1 VISSN
6 AEGDCEAISV
16 NDGTKNNYRV
26 IKMNTRIN
34 PVVPGSKPE
43 LAEIEKKILEERGR
57 ISPLYQTLLN
67 APEIAQGWESLL
79 TAIRNR
85 NSLSPAIREMIIL
98 RVAILNRAN
107 YEFDAHEP
115 HALKAGV
122 SPEKIAAIREA
133 IIPNIFTEQE
143 ALVLNLTDVM
153 TKEIQ
158 VSDALFDKVKPFFND
173 TQRLELVATISAY
186 NMVSRLLNAL
196 HVGH

>member
-1 VISSN
+1 MSNRIS
-6 AEGDCEAISV
+6 
-16 NDGTKNNYRV
+16 
-26 IKMNTRIN
+26 

-43 LAEIEKKILEERGR
+43 LAEIEKKIIEERGR

-67 APEIAQGWESLL
+67 APEIAQGWEALL

-98 RVAILNRAN
+98 RVAILNRAD

-122 SPEKIAAIREA
+122 RPEKISAIRKIEL
-133 IIPNIFTEQE
+133 PPIFTEQE
-143 ALVLNLTDVM
+143 MLILELTDIM

-158 VSDALFDKVKPFFND
+158 VSDELFDRVKPHFND
-173 TQRLELVATISAY
+173 TQRLELVATIAAY

>member
-1 VISSN
+1 VI
-6 AEGDCEAISV
+6 
-16 NDGTKNNYRV
+16 
-26 IKMNTRIN
+26 NTRIN
-34 PVVPGSKPE
+34 PVVPGSNPK
-43 LAEIEKKILEERGR
+43 LAEIEKRIVEERGR

-67 APEIAQGWESLL
+67 APEIAQGWEALL

-98 RVAILNRAN
+98 RVAILNRAD
-107 YEFDAHEP
+107 YEFDSHEP

-122 SPEKIAAIREA
+122 SPEKITAIRQAE
-133 IIPNIFTEQE
+133 IPEIFDEQE
-143 ALVLNLTDVM
+143 SLVLRLTDVM

-158 VSDALFDKVKPFFND
+158 VPDELFDRIKPFFND

-196 HVGH
+196 HIGH

>member
-1 VISSN
+1 MSDRIS
-6 AEGDCEAISV
+6 
-16 NDGTKNNYRV
+16 
-26 IKMNTRIN
+26 
-34 PVVPGSKPE
+34 PVLPGSRPE
-43 LAEIEKKILEERGR
+43 LVEIEKKIIEERGR

-67 APEIAQGWESLL
+67 APEIAQGWEALL

-98 RVAILNRAN
+98 RVAILNRAD

-122 SPEKIAAIREA
+122 SPEKIAAIREVELPA
-133 IIPNIFTEQE
+133 IFTEQE
-143 ALVLNLTDVM
+143 MLVLNLTDVM

-158 VSDALFDKVKPFFND
+158 VSDELFDQVKPHFND
-173 TQRLELVATISAY
+173 TQRLELVATIAAY

>member
-1 VISSN
+1 MSN
-6 AEGDCEAISV
+6 
-16 NDGTKNNYRV
+16 
-26 IKMNTRIN
+26 RIN

-43 LAEIEKKILEERGR
+43 LVEIEKRILEERGR

-67 APEIAQGWESLL
+67 APEIAQGWEALL

-98 RVAILNRAN
+98 RVAILNRAD

-122 SPEKIAAIREA
+122 SPEKIAAIRHSKL
-133 IIPNIFTEQE
+133 PDIFDEE
-143 ALVLNLTDVM
+143 ESLILNLTDVM

-158 VSDALFDKVKPFFND
+158 VPDALFDKVKPLFND
-173 TQRLELVATISAY
+173 TQRLELVATIAAY

>member
-1 VISSN
+1 MSNRIS
-6 AEGDCEAISV
+6 
-16 NDGTKNNYRV
+16 
-26 IKMNTRIN
+26 

-43 LAEIEKKILEERGR
+43 LAEIEKKIIEERGR

-67 APEIAQGWESLL
+67 APEIAQGWEVLL

-98 RVAILNRAN
+98 RVAILNRAD

-122 SPEKIAAIREA
+122 SPEKIAAIREVKL
-133 IIPNIFTEQE
+133 PPIFTEQE
-143 ALVLNLTDVM
+143 MLILNLTDVM
-153 TKEIQ
+153 TKDIQ
-158 VSDALFDKVKPFFND
+158 VPDELFDKVKPHFND
-173 TQRLELVATISAY
+173 TQKLELVATIAAY

>member
-1 VISSN
+1 MSN
-6 AEGDCEAISV
+6 
-16 NDGTKNNYRV
+16 
-26 IKMNTRIN
+26 RIN

-43 LAEIEKKILEERGR
+43 LAEIEKKIIEERGR
-57 ISPLYQTLLN
+57 VSPLYQTLLN
-67 APEIAQGWESLL
+67 APEIAQGWEALL

-98 RVAILNRAN
+98 RVAILNRAD

-122 SPEKIAAIREA
+122 SPEKIAAIRLIE
-133 IIPNIFTEQE
+133 IPDLFTEQE
-143 ALVLNLTDVM
+143 MLVLNLTDVM

-158 VSDALFDKVKPFFND
+158 VSDQLFDRIKPMFND
-173 TQRLELVATISAY
+173 KERLELVATIAAY

>member
-1 VISSN
+1 MSNRIS
-6 AEGDCEAISV
+6 
-16 NDGTKNNYRV
+16 
-26 IKMNTRIN
+26 
-34 PVVPGSKPE
+34 PVEPGSKPE
-43 LAEIEKKILEERGR
+43 LAEIEKKIIEERGR
-57 ISPLYQTLLN
+57 VSPLYQTLLN
-67 APEIAQGWESLL
+67 APEIAQGWEALL

-98 RVAILNRAN
+98 RVAILNRAD

-122 SPEKIAAIREA
+122 SPEKISAIREVELQ
-133 IIPNIFTEQE
+133 PIFTEQE
-143 ALVLNLTDVM
+143 ILILELTDVM

-158 VSDALFDKVKPFFND
+158 VSDELFDRVKPHFDD
-173 TQRLELVATISAY
+173 TQRLELVATIAAY

>member
-1 VISSN
+1 MSDRIS
-6 AEGDCEAISV
+6 
-16 NDGTKNNYRV
+16 
-26 IKMNTRIN
+26 
-34 PVVPGSKPE
+34 PVLPGSRPE
-43 LAEIEKKILEERGR
+43 LAEIEKKIIEERGR

-67 APEIAQGWESLL
+67 APEIAQGWEALL

-98 RVAILNRAN
+98 RVAILNRAD

-122 SPEKIAAIREA
+122 SPEKIAAIREVDLPA
-133 IIPNIFTEQE
+133 IFTEQE
-143 ALVLNLTDVM
+143 MLVLNLTDVM

-158 VSDALFDKVKPFFND
+158 VSDELFDKVKPHFND
-173 TQRLELVATISAY
+173 TQRLELVATIAAY

>member
-1 VISSN
+1 M
-6 AEGDCEAISV
+6 SV
-16 NDGTKNNYRV
+16 
-26 IKMNTRIN
+26 RIN
-34 PVVPGSKPE
+34 PVVPGSNPK
-43 LAEIEKKILEERGR
+43 LAAIEKRILEERGR

-67 APEIAQGWESLL
+67 APEIAQGWEALL

-98 RVAILNRAN
+98 RVAILNRAD
-107 YEFDAHEP
+107 YEFDSHEP
-115 HALKAGV
+115 HALKAGI
-122 SPEKIAAIREA
+122 SPEKITAIREA
-133 IIPNIFTEQE
+133 EISDIFDEQE
-143 ALVLNLTDVM
+143 SLVLRLTDVM

-158 VSDALFDKVKPFFND
+158 VPDELFDRIKPFFND

>member
-1 VISSN
+1 
-6 AEGDCEAISV
+6 
-16 NDGTKNNYRV
+16 
-26 IKMNTRIN
+26 MNTRIS
-34 PVVPGSKPE
+34 PVVPGSNPE
-43 LAEIEKKILEERGR
+43 LAQIEKRILEERGR

-67 APEIAQGWESLL
+67 APEIAQGWEALL

-98 RVAILNRAN
+98 RVAILNRAD
-107 YEFDAHEP
+107 YEFDSHEP

-122 SPEKIAAIREA
+122 SPEKITAIRQAE
-133 IIPNIFTEQE
+133 IPEIFDEQE
-143 ALVLNLTDVM
+143 SLVLRLTDVM

-158 VSDALFDKVKPFFND
+158 VPDELFDRIKPFFND

-196 HVGH
+196 HIGH